1 MAILGGITGPSANYN
16 HSSKKEVPTRT
27 LPLGKNNVAKGVLS
41 RPLYFVGLGQHTDY
55 NTMKRIGYI
64 LTEEK
69 LSLDVCKTA
78 IVNAAKHKH
87 KRKSVIKILERL
99 DEKAEVLRKII
110 LEEKYKPAE
119 YKVCHIIDHP
129 SKKERLLH
137 KPKFFPDQ
145 CVHHIIILLL
155 REELMK
161 RFDPYV
167 IASIPKRGAHY
178 GYKAL
183 RKWLERDKT
192 GTKYCLKCDI
202 KKCYDNIR
210 PAVVVQAVGRFV
222 KDKKFLRLVAKVA
235 YSLPS
240 LPLGNYTSGWFENL
254 VLCPLDRALRSK
266 KCVVRYLRYVDDF
279 IVLGPNKRKL
289 RLLIDFIEGVLA
301 KLGLRLKDNWQVFKV
316 DDRGIDIIGYRFFRK
331 FVLLRRRNLLSLMR
345 CIRAY
350 KKHPTAKLARSLLS
364 RIGMCK
370 WFSSYNFW
378 QKYCLDL
385 NFKIIKRRAY
395 LCV

>member
-1 MAILGGITGPSANYN
+1 MSQQVCLVGRC
-16 HSSKKEVPTRT
+16 K
-27 LPLGKNNVAKGVLS
+27 
-41 RPLYFVGLGQHTDY
+41 FVRFEEHADY

-78 IVNAAKHKH
+78 ILKAARHKH
-87 KRKSVIKILERL
+87 KRISVAKILARL
-99 DEKAEVLRKII
+99 DEKAALLREII

-129 SKKERLLH
+129 SQKERLLH

-145 CVHHIIILLL
+145 CIHHVIILLL
-155 REELMK
+155 HKELLK

-178 GYKAL
+178 GHRAL

-210 PAVVVQAVGRFV
+210 PQVVVAAVARFV
-222 KDKKFLRLVAKVA
+222 KDKKFLRLIAKVA

-254 VLCPLDRALRSK
+254 VLCPLDRALRANK
-266 KCVVRYLRYVDDF
+266 YVVRYLRYVDDF
-279 IVLGPNKRKL
+279 IALGPNKRKL
-289 RLLIDFIEGVLA
+289 RQLIDYISGILA
-301 KLGLRLKDNWQVFKV
+301 KLGLRLKENWQVFKV
-316 DDRGIDIIGYRFFRK
+316 DERGIDIVGYRFYRNFI
-331 FVLLRRRNLLSLMR
+331 LLRKRNLLSLMR

-350 KKHPTAKLARSLLS
+350 KKHPTAKLAKSLLS

-370 WFSSYNFW
+370 WFNSHNFW
-378 QKYCLDL
+378 KKYCLDL
-385 NFKIIKRRAY
+385 NFRKMKRRAY
-395 LCV
+395 T

>member
-1 MAILGGITGPSANYN
+1 M
-16 HSSKKEVPTRT
+16 
-27 LPLGKNNVAKGVLS
+27 
-41 RPLYFVGLGQHTDY
+41 
-55 NTMKRIGYI
+55 
-64 LTEEK
+64 
-69 LSLDVCKTA
+69 DVCKLA
-78 IVNAAKHKH
+78 IIKAARHKH
-87 KRKSVIKILERL
+87 KRLSVIKTLKRL
-99 DEKAEVLRKII
+99 DERAAKLRELI
-110 LEEKYKPAE
+110 LEETYQPAE
-119 YKVCHIIDHP
+119 YKVCYIIDQP

-145 CVHHIIILLL
+145 CVHHVIILLL

-161 RFDPYV
+161 RFDPYC

-178 GYKAL
+178 GHKAL

-210 PAVVVQAVGRFV
+210 PPVVVAAVARFV

-254 VLCPLDRALRSK
+254 VLCPLDRTLRAQKS
-266 KCVVRYLRYVDDF
+266 VSRYMRYVDDF
-279 IVLGPNKRKL
+279 IALGPNKRKL
-289 RLLIDFIEGVLA
+289 RQLIDCITGVLTP
-301 KLGLRLKDNWQVFKV
+301 LGLRLKENWQVFSV
-316 DDRGIDIIGYRFFRK
+316 DKRGIDIIGYRFFRN

-345 CIRAY
+345 CIKTY
-350 KKHPTAKLARSLLS
+350 KKHPTPKLSRGLLS

-370 WFSSYNFW
+370 WFNSHNFW
-378 QKYCLDL
+378 KKYCFDL
-385 NFKIIKRRAY
+385 NFKKMKRRAY
-395 LCV
+395 A

>member
-1 MAILGGITGPSANYN
+1 M
-16 HSSKKEVPTRT
+16 
-27 LPLGKNNVAKGVLS
+27 
-41 RPLYFVGLGQHTDY
+41 
-55 NTMKRIGYI
+55 
-64 LTEEK
+64 
-69 LSLDVCKTA
+69 
-78 IVNAAKHKH
+78 
-87 KRKSVIKILERL
+87 
-99 DEKAEVLRKII
+99 
-110 LEEKYKPAE
+110 
-119 YKVCHIIDHP
+119 
-129 SKKERLLH
+129 
-137 KPKFFPDQ
+137 
-145 CVHHIIILLL
+145 
-155 REELMK
+155 
-161 RFDPYV
+161 
-167 IASIPKRGAHY
+167 
-178 GYKAL
+178 
-183 RKWLERDKT
+183 
-192 GTKYCLKCDI
+192 
-202 KKCYDNIR
+202 
-210 PAVVVQAVGRFV
+210 QAVGRFV

-279 IVLGPNKRKL
+279 IVIGPNKRKL
-289 RLLIDFIEGVLA
+289 RQLIDFIEGVLA

-364 RIGMCK
+364 RIGICK